1 VAVKRLVAVLLAV
14 TFALAGCSSG
24 SSSQPA
30 TDTTYAAQVAST
42 DLYAKAPQHIEIGIT
57 ASTQGGIQ
65 LLTSGT
71 IDVALS
77 PFQGGPGTPSSGS
90 ARYLATPGT
99 EADTGTA
106 HLSDPSTARGVYEL
120 DGTFDQP
127 GVWQADATFEVDGQ
141 PVALSSQFEVAAKPA
156 LPAPG
161 EKAFKTDNLTMRSKV
176 NPASIDSEAQD
187 GAPVPDP
194 ELHQD
199 TIAGAIAA
207 HRAAVVLFATP
218 VYCQSQFC
226 GPETDQLAQMAK
238 AGPQNADYIHIEIF
252 KDYNKH
258 EVNAAAKQWV
268 IRPKA
273 ASDPWLFVIGSD
285 GIIEDR
291 WGPLF
296 DPQQVMSELR
306 QVAG

>member
-1 VAVKRLVAVLLAV
+1 MAVKRLAAPLLALV
-14 TFALAGCSSG
+14 LVAGCSSSSG
-24 SSSQPA
+24 SQTGPSN
-30 TDTTYAAQVAST
+30 TNYAAQVAST
-42 DLYAKAPQHIEIGIT
+42 DLYAEAPQHIEIGIT
-57 ASTQGGIQ
+57 ASTQEGIQ

-71 IDVALS
+71 IDLALS
-77 PFQGGPGTPSSGS
+77 PFQGGPGTPLSGS

-120 DGTFDQP
+120 DGTFDQR
-127 GVWQADATFEVDGQ
+127 GVWQADVTFDVEGQ
-141 PVALSSQFEVAAKPA
+141 SVALSTQFQVAAKPE

-161 EKAFKTDNLTMRSKV
+161 QKAFRTDNLTMRSDV

-194 ELHQD
+194 ELHQN

-207 HRAAVVLFATP
+207 HRAALVLFATP

-226 GPETDQLAQMAK
+226 GPETDELQRMATS
-238 AGPQNADYIHIEIF
+238 GPKNADYIHIEIY
-252 KDYNKH
+252 KDFAKNQ
-258 EVNAAAKQWV
+258 VNAAAKQWV
-268 IRPKA
+268 IRPNA
-273 ASDPWLFVIGSD
+273 ASDPWLFVIAPD
-285 GIIEDR
+285 GTIADR

-296 DPQQVMSELR
+296 DPEQVMSELR